1 MHSSQK
7 GEAWGEQ
14 SHGPVQENRA
24 TLAQGEQSHAGTEK
38 GDAVVWFSDF
48 WDCNLSCA
56 SQKYRAD
63 FPGTVLRAAPGGVE
77 DCLANLSLS

>member
-1 MHSSQK
+1 M
-7 GEAWGEQ
+7 GRAEPR
-14 SHGPVQENRA
+14 PVQENRA
-24 TLAQGEQSHAGTEK
+24 TAGTGEQSHAGTEK

-48 WDCNLSCA
+48 WDCNLSCV

-63 FPGTVLRAAPGGVE
+63 FPGTVLRAAPGVE